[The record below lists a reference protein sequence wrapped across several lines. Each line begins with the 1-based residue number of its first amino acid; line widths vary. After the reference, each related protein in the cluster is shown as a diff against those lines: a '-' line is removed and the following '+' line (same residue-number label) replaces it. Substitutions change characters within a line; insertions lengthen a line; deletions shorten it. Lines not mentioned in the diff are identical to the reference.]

1 MIVFPQNPAAQT
13 PTNVFSPTST
23 PVQNTFNQ
31 AIYRWVAADS
41 QWVYDGP
48 NVNPGPPSP
57 GAEIATPSITT
68 PANDTTNIPA
78 DADLTLEYSAYSP
91 STGAGEHAS
100 TSLQVVAGELPL
112 VSTNRVT
119 GVTINETDWTVG
131 AEIIPTENRPNS
143 MLAGIWRFPN
153 NRVMAVFSEKGF
165 TAAEGEKFFIFISD
179 DNGAT
184 WTDDSDRAAA
194 TNGGDRGYFISRGA
208 NPGSGNS
215 MASEQIQRGDAAGD
229 MFFILESNRATFAHG
244 WLYYDWSEDTY
255 SGRASASISSSVF
268 DWFKGE
274 FADGTQIWGTGPGAN
289 QRSRLMDPDNLPTG
303 SDELPG
309 TALAPSGIGAFAI
322 NDNIAWGWTSN
333 GSTSS
338 SSAFN
343 PVRMFI
349 TTNRNDLSDSS
360 AMTTWDTN
368 IFGESEKLRIYW
380 VPQIQR
386 FISLGSSGI
395 VVLYDP
401 TQGASDDGLTFMNV
415 GTVESLGGYWFDGTN
430 HILITANSNQA
441 IYSNDF
447 ENWTIVDN
455 FSPWV
460 NSDDGT
466 YYTINRTGPIN
477 DPDSLQVQ
485 SATNFDAATV
495 LTISGAQTDGF
506 AVGMN
511 VENRGGV
518 AATGAITD
526 IDNTSVRLL
535 PTTGTW
541 TDDSTQ
547 RIAIPASEFNTIID
561 DRQDTTNLTG
571 RVIDESLLSNNT
583 DYRARIQYRSDRN
596 VTSDISPWSSFST
609 GGN

>member
-23 PVQNTFNQ
+23 PVTNTFNS

-48 NVNPGPPSP
+48 NVNPGPPTP

-68 PANDTTNIPA
+68 PANDSTNIPD
-78 DADLTLEYSAYSP
+78 DADLTLQYSAYDP
-91 STGAGEHAS
+91 STGAGDHAS

-119 GVTINETDWTVG
+119 GVTINESTWTVG
-131 AEIIPTENRPNS
+131 AEVIPPSNRKNS
-143 MLAGIWRFPN
+143 MLSGVWRFPN
-153 NRVMAVFSEKGF
+153 NRVMAVFNEKGYS
-165 TAAEGEKFFIFISD
+165 ASEGEKFYIFISD

-184 WTDDSDRAAA
+184 WTDDSSRAAA
-194 TNGGDRGYFISRGA
+194 TNGGDQGYFISRGGA
-208 NPGSGNS
+208 AGPGNTQAG
-215 MASEQIQRGDAAGD
+215 EQIQHGAHAGD

-244 WLYYDWSEDTY
+244 WLYYDWSADTY
-255 SGRASASISSSVF
+255 SGSASSSISSSNY
-268 DWFKGE
+268 DSFKGE
-274 FADGTQIWGTGPGAN
+274 FGNGTQVWGQGPGVN

-303 SDELPG
+303 DALSG
-309 TALAPSGIGAFAI
+309 TSLAPAGMGSFAV
-322 NDNIAWGWTSN
+322 NDNIAWGWTTN
-333 GSTSS
+333 GSTTSNAAS
-338 SSAFN
+338 N

-349 TTNRNDLSDSS
+349 STNINDFSDI
-360 AMTTWDTN
+360 TTWDTE
-368 IFGESEKLRIYW
+368 IFGQSEKLRIYW

-386 FISLGSSGI
+386 FISLGTGGV

-415 GTVESLGGYWFDGTN
+415 GTVESLAKYWFDGTN
-430 HILITANSNQA
+430 HILVTANSTQA

-447 ENWTIVDN
+447 ENWTVVNN
-455 FSPWV
+455 FSPWI

-466 YYTINRTGPIN
+466 YYTINRTGAIN
-477 DPDSLQVQ
+477 DPDSLQIQ
-485 SATNFDAATV
+485 TATNFDSATV

-506 AVGMN
+506 EVGMN
-511 VENRGGV
+511 IENRGGV
-518 AATGAITD
+518 AATGSITD
-526 IDNTSVRLL
+526 IDNSTVRLL
-535 PTTGTW
+535 PSTGTW

-547 RIAIPASEFNTIID
+547 NIAIPASEFNTVID
-561 DRQDTTNLTG
+561 DRQDTTNLTS
-571 RVIDESLLSNNT
+571 RVIDESLLSDNT

-596 VTSDISPWSSFST
+596 VTSDISAWSSFST